1 MDHSYALRSTFAV
14 WNYTSLGSS
23 RRLGPLLEYLQQ
35 SGPAAVDVLAHRLA
49 RLGTHLLEFAVFELD
64 AGCVCAVG
72 DEFHLP
78 LGGDGRIRLPAAVD
92 VPRHDE
98 TFGRLPH
105 DDLADIRARSVFG
118 QFVPMTAEAGFPDG
132 RFSRRLVHSLV
143 QRAPASQPPSAEV
156 GCLGL
161 APL

>member
-49 RLGTHLLEFAVFELD
+49 RLGPHLLEFAVFELD

-72 DEFHLP
+72 DEFHLHLAGP
-78 LGGDGRIRLPAAVD
+78 LRILLPPP
-92 VPRHDE
+92 PRIPPPHN
-98 TFGRLPH
+98 TLLLP
-105 DDLADIRARSVFG
+105 
-118 QFVPMTAEAGFPDG
+118 P
-132 RFSRRLVHSLV
+132 
-143 QRAPASQPPSAEV
+143 
-156 GCLGL
+156 
-161 APL
+161 

>member
-72 DEFHLP
+72 DEFHLH

-92 VPRHDE
+92 VPRHDA

-105 DDLADIRARSVFG
+105 DDLAHGR
-118 QFVPMTAEAGFPDG
+118 DG
-132 RFSRRLVHSLV
+132 HCRRHLSFSFCSRLPNSTS
-143 QRAPASQPPSAEV
+143 AWNAASASSQN
-156 GCLGL
+156 
-161 APL
+161 

>member
-35 SGPAAVDVLAHRLA
+35 SGPAAVDVLAHRLP

-72 DEFHLP
+72 DEFHLN
-78 LGGDGRIRLPAAVD
+78 LGRHGRIRLPPAV
-92 VPRHDE
+92 
-98 TFGRLPH
+98 GLPH
-105 DDLADIRARSVFG
+105 DRDTVGPLPPADLSD
-118 QFVPMTAEAGFPDG
+118 
-132 RFSRRLVHSLV
+132 LH
-143 QRAPASQPPSAEV
+143 QPPILQPVIPTTPA
-156 GCLGL
+156 
-161 APL
+161 